1 MFMQLISPQFESGG
15 VIPSNYTC
23 DGEGVSPP
31 LEISHVPERA
41 VSLVLIMDDPDAM
54 KPAGKVW
61 DHWVTFNIPPETT
74 VIGEGEN
81 PPGVMGSNTRG
92 VLAYGGPCPPDGEH
106 RYYFH
111 LYALDTMLN
120 LKEGATKKQVLDATD
135 GHVLAQAEL
144 MGRYVRQKP
153 L

>member
-1 MFMQLISPQFESGG
+1 MELTSPAFKEGAP
-15 VIPSNYTC
+15 IPVKYTC
-23 DGEGVSPP
+23 EGQNLSPP
-31 LEISHVPERA
+31 LVINGVPPGA
-41 VSLVLIMDDPDAM
+41 KSLALIMDDPDAM

-144 MGRYVRQKP
+144 RGRYVRQKP